1 MPDPEVNK
9 FLPPLELWPK
19 RDFAAAGLSYPEK
32 LNAAEELIRRN
43 LESGFGHKVAIYYD
57 QERITYEE
65 LDRAVRRLAR
75 VLATRG
81 VGRGDRVFLRLPNTP
96 DFVYSWLAVLRVG
109 AIAVATVPL
118 LREREME
125 KILQDAESKTA
136 IVDSRFLSEV
146 ERVRQRVPELGDI
159 LVAGERR
166 AGYPHIRDLMAHAPS
181 EHEAEPTR
189 RDDIAILAYTSG
201 STGDPKGTIHCHE
214 DILAMADGVARDNM
228 GIRPEDICAG
238 HPTLAFTFGLGG
250 LLVFPFRFGAAT
262 VLRDR
267 FTPALLL
274 QTLKDYKATLA
285 FCAPTS
291 YHMLLDLNEPG
302 GLPHLRLG
310 ISGGAALP
318 PITYKRWRERYGS
331 ELLEGI
337 GATEM
342 LHMFI
347 CNRPGTVKPGSCG
360 RVVTGYEATVVD
372 ENLTPLPPG
381 EEGLL
386 AVRGPTGCRYWK
398 KLDRQREYVQGGW
411 NLTGDVFTYD
421 SEGYFWFRCR
431 RDDLIVSA
439 GYNIAGPEVE
449 NVLLEHPAVQE
460 AAVVGVP
467 DELRGQIVK
476 AFVVLRPGISGDEQ
490 QAMVL
495 QEFVK
500 QQLAPY
506 KYPRQ
511 IEFVSELP
519 HTPTGKIQR
528 FRLRQ
533 QTPSGSS
540 L

>member
-1 MPDPEVNK
+1 MPDPAIKK

-19 RDFAAAGLSYPEK
+19 RDFLAAGLSYPEK
-32 LNAAEELIRRN
+32 LNAAEELMRRN
-43 LESGFGHKVAIYYD
+43 LESGFRNKVAIYYG
-57 QERITYEE
+57 QETLTYAE
-65 LDRAVRRLAR
+65 LNRDVRRLAG

-81 VGRGDRVFLRLPNTP
+81 VGKGDRVLLRLPNSP
-96 DFVYSWLAVLRVG
+96 DFVVSWLAVIHLG
-109 AIAVATVPL
+109 AVAVATVPM

-125 KILQDAESKTA
+125 KILRDAEIRTA
-136 IVDSRFLSEV
+136 IVDTGFLAEAKKVSE
-146 ERVRQRVPELGDI
+146 RVPELTDI
-159 LVAGERR
+159 LITGERR
-166 AGYPHIRDLMAHAPS
+166 VGYPHIRELMAGS
-181 EHEAEPTR
+181 STDLDAEPTR
-189 RDDIAILAYTSG
+189 RDDIALLAYTSG
-201 STGDPKGTIHCHE
+201 STGDPKGTIHFHE
-214 DILAMADGVARDNM
+214 DILAIADGVARSNM
-228 GIRPEDICAG
+228 DIQPADICAG

-250 LLVFPFRFGAAT
+250 LLVFPSRFGAAT
-262 VLRDR
+262 VLCDR
-267 FTPALLL
+267 FTPSSML
-274 QTLKDYKATLA
+274 QVLKDYKATLA
-285 FCAPTS
+285 FCAPAS
-291 YHMLLDLNEPG
+291 YHMMLDLNESG

-310 ISGGAALP
+310 VTGGAALP
-318 PITYKRWRERYGS
+318 PVTYKRWRERYRS

-347 CNRPGTVKPGSCG
+347 CNSPGEVKPGSCG
-360 RVVTGYEATVVD
+360 KVVKGYEAMVVD
-372 ENLTPLPPG
+372 EQLNPLPPE

-398 KLDRQREYVQGGW
+398 KLNRQQEYVQGGW

-421 SEGYFWFRCR
+421 NDGYFWFRCR

-460 AAVVGVP
+460 AAVVGAP
-467 DELRGQIVK
+467 DDLRGQVVK
-476 AFVVLRPGISGDEQ
+476 AFIVLRPGFTGGESLAAQ
-490 QAMVL
+490 L
-495 QEFVK
+495 QDFVK

-511 IEFVSELP
+511 VEFVSELP

-533 QTPSGSS
+533 PEPAPTS
-540 L
+540 